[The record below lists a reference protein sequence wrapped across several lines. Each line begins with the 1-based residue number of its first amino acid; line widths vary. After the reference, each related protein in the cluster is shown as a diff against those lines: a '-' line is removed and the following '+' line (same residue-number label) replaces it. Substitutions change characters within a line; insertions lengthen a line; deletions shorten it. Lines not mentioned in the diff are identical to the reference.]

1 MTLPNADNAH
11 EELLQETRDV
21 ATRLNKLNAFMA
33 TDDFPKL
40 SQEDKDLLYEQS
52 RAMSRYV
59 QILGKRLTRAG
70 TQFSHAPDMF
80 N

>member
-33 TDDFPKL
+33 TNDFPKL